1 MKIDAF
7 LGAQQTCQIAQ
18 RRAQTIRHGV
28 GAAVLNG
35 SPYVLESIARGDLA
49 KLLDIERI
57 DAQVFVILEI
67 VDRRDAMFV
76 AQPFEIVFAGYSP
89 TSR

>member
-1 MKIDAF
+1 
-7 LGAQQTCQIAQ
+7 
-18 RRAQTIRHGV
+18 
-28 GAAVLNG
+28 
-35 SPYVLESIARGDLA
+35 VLESIARGDLA

-76 AQPFEIVFAGYSP
+76 AQPFEIVFAGIFADQQVIGYL
-89 TSR
+89 TD